1 MIYLTNTVKVGLMAI
16 VIFLTGCT
24 QTPSNTTNK
33 APEAKAPIKAPEFNH
48 LINPFSKDSEF
59 YNSYNDNAYV
69 EFYQPLF
76 SKKALQECFVAEPR
90 LFLGKIKCQR

>member
-16 VIFLTGCT
+16 VIFLAGCAT
-24 QTPSNTTNK
+24 DTVNTTN
-33 APEAKAPIKAPEFNH
+33 KAPIKAPEFNH
-48 LINPFSKDSEF
+48 LVNPFSRDSEF
-59 YNSYNDNAYV
+59 YYSYDNNAYV
-69 EFYQPLF
+69 EFYEPIS